1 MTNITDPHSTDDC
14 PVPEALFS
22 QMVSAPLE
30 TAMALA
36 QALPETQRSR
46 LAVYCYRRA
55 HLRRLGL
62 AIAAGCSKRSLVEE
76 SGYAGELI
84 HFQALNM
91 EATLSG
97 DRYLS
102 PRAGKRPI
110 SLHSC

>member
-1 MTNITDPHSTDDC
+1 MS
-14 PVPEALFS
+14 
-22 QMVSAPLE
+22 
-30 TAMALA
+30 LA

-62 AIAAGCSKRSLVEE
+62 AIAACCSKRSLVEE

-102 PRAGKRPI
+102 PRSGKRPI

>member
-1 MTNITDPHSTDDC
+1 MTKADETYNTDDC
-14 PVPEALFS
+14 PVPEFVFAQL
-22 QMVSAPLE
+22 VSASLE
-30 TAMALA
+30 TASTLVEN
-36 QALPETQRSR
+36 LPETQRSR

-55 HLRRLGL
+55 HLRALGL
-62 AIAAGCSKRSLVEE
+62 TIAARCSKRSLVEE

-102 PRAGKRPI
+102 PRTGKRPV
-110 SLHSC
+110 SLHHC